1 MRKRIRL
8 LALFTSLTLVLCGC
22 GSEEPISS
30 DSSQTSSFPATTPAS
45 SSMCITG
52 ISISDNYSDDDS
64 VIDIDDSEQI
74 TTINF
79 NDYDLDF
86 KQSSTWEE
94 DGKHC
99 GGYEVTLY
107 NNTSSIANGWTV
119 EFSAPQDIE
128 IIASWNG
135 DFSANGGILSVKN
148 VDYNADIP
156 AGGSVNFGFNY
167 SSMEEYSISNY
178 TISIDNIMITSTEQT
193 TTTETTT
200 QASTLPSTTT
210 EPKPAPK
217 PKTDGETPV
226 SAHGQLSVEGT
237 QLVDQNGEP
246 YQLIG
251 MSTHGITWFPDFVNE
266 NAFKTLRDEWNTNVV
281 RLAMY
286 VDEWGNGQ
294 CYMNNKQGSKD
305 LMIKG
310 IDLCIELDMYV
321 IVDWHLLNPGNPSSY
336 TDEAI
341 AFFKEIT
348 QKYADYPNMIYEIC
362 NEPNGDAGWSG
373 SIKPYAEKVIPVIR
387 ENDSDAVI
395 IVGTPTWSQDI
406 DAALADPLDY
416 DNVMYALHFYAATHT
431 DWLRDRLKACV
442 SGGLPV
448 FVSEFGCCDASGN
461 GAYDLAESKKWLSLL
476 DELGISYCNWSLANK
491 DESASAFK
499 PSAGADGNWSE
510 SNLTDGGKWIYDWF
524 RAH

>member
-1 MRKRIRL
+1 MKKRIRL
-8 LALFTSLTLVLCGC
+8 AALFTLLALALCGC
-22 GSEEPISS
+22 GGEEPISS
-30 DSSQTSSFPATTPAS
+30 DSSQTAPSVETPTAS

-64 VIDIDDSEQI
+64 VIDVDGSEQI
-74 TTINF
+74 TTINS
-79 NDYDLDF
+79 NDYDLDC

-94 DGKHC
+94 DGRFC

-119 EFSAPQDIE
+119 EFSTPQDFE

-135 DFSANGGILSVKN
+135 DFSANGGTLSVKN

-156 AGGSVNFGFNY
+156 AGRSVNFGFNY
-167 SSMEEYSISNY
+167 STLEEYSISDY
-178 TISIDNIMITSTEQT
+178 TISINNVTITSTEQT
-193 TTTETTT
+193 TAAESTT
-200 QASTLPSTTT
+200 QASTLLSATT

-226 SAHGQLSVEGT
+226 SSHGQLSVEGA
-237 QLVDQNGEP
+237 QLVDQNGDA
-246 YQLIG
+246 YQLRG
-251 MSTHGITWFPDFVNE
+251 MSTHGMTWFPDFVNKE
-266 NAFKTLRDEWNTNVV
+266 AFKTLRDEWNTNVV

-321 IVDWHLLNPGNPSSY
+321 IVDWHLLNPGDPTSY

-362 NEPNGDAGWSG
+362 NEPNGDVSWSG
-373 SIKPYAEKVIPVIR
+373 KIKPYAETLIPIIR

-406 DAALADPLDY
+406 DAALSDPLDY

-431 DWLRDRLKACV
+431 DWLRDRLTTCV
-442 SGGLPV
+442 NGGLPV

-461 GAYDLAESKKWLSLL
+461 GANDFAQTEKWLNLL
-476 DELGISYCNWSLANK
+476 DNYSISYCNWNLANK
-491 DESASAFK
+491 DEASSAFK
-499 PSAGADGNWSE
+499 SSAPSSGWSE
-510 SNLTDGGKWIYDWF
+510 SDYSEGGKWIRDWF
-524 RAH
+524 MNH